1 MLNISLR
8 ELLEAGCHFGHQVTR
23 WNPKAA
29 EFIYTSREG
38 VHIIDLVKTKDA
50 LERAIEFLKNAAA
63 NGKIIIFVGTKRQ
76 AKNILK
82 EEAERAGV
90 FYISERWVGGLITNW
105 EEVKKNLDKIR
116 NLEDNIKNVE
126 GVYTKAEVVKFQQEL
141 TKLLKFYG
149 GVRELKSLPDVLFIL
164 DVKRE
169 ENAVKEANKTGVK
182 IVGVVDTN
190 SDPSVVDIAIPAND
204 DAVGSIKIII
214 KLMADAVIAGKKSG
228 EKKEVKD
235 QKAKVNPPIGGQN

>member
-1 MLNISLR
+1 MINISLR

-29 EFIYTSREG
+29 EFIYTSRED
-38 VHIIDLVKTKDA
+38 VHIIDLVKTKAA
-50 LERAIEFLKNAAA
+50 LERAFEFLKDSAG

-90 FYISERWVGGLITNW
+90 FYISERWIGGLITNW

-116 NLEDNIKNVE
+116 TLEDNIKNVE
-126 GVYTKAEVVKFQQEL
+126 GIYTKAEVVKFQQKL

-149 GVRELKSLPDVLFIL
+149 GVRELRSLPEVLFIL

-169 ENAVKEANKTGVK
+169 ENAVREALIAGVK
-182 IVGVVDTN
+182 TIGVVDTN
-190 SDPSVVDIAIPAND
+190 SDPNVVDIAIPAND

-214 KLMADAVIAGKKSG
+214 KLMADAVVEGKKTA
-228 EKKEVKD
+228 EKGEVKD
-235 QKAKVNPPIGGQN
+235 QKSKVKNTS